1 MFGADRDDDMGQSRR
16 YVVFVLVCFMFPL
29 FQSPLAEA
37 VPNQNS
43 RDLMIYQQNGMVFDE
58 MLYLNGS
65 SSFPLSDLDWHLVLH
80 HSNGSIMPLD
90 SGKLTSVTA
99 VSESQWDWELELNV
113 SSYNCTCELV
123 LTDSIHERPIRDS
136 RVVYL
141 GSQNHQPFI
150 LPFISAHFGLH
161 GQHPLFLLSDGDLE
175 LKIPMITPDQSA
187 TESFVEIGVCPALN
201 GLCLTEMADYTN
213 FNLSSNTQDL
223 ELIFERDNLDLV
235 DGYWLFNITVVDAL
249 LRPSNTEHFYLLV
262 DQTPPQVTLACDLD
276 FTAVTEGSTESLSA
290 MNTVEE
296 FSSISFSASVDDGYL
311 GGENILTW
319 TLLLP
324 DGSRRAL
331 TSDEKVSNTL
341 IYLNPEIPGTW
352 VVELLVRDTAG
363 RLAHSS
369 VEFEVENLAPV
380 IQIELDSFILT
391 EGSTVT
397 LNDGDVW
404 EINSS
409 KSFDTIND
417 NSDLLHTWYVD
428 GKTLVSGKSTIQ
440 SSDFSETGTY
450 DVRLVVQDNDGAS
463 TEVSFQIHISD
474 DITSNA
480 LSSQTLL
487 FSGSVIFLAILLLGV
502 FINSSRKHAHQTKVP
517 KWVSKESSKDS
528 DDS

>member
-16 YVVFVLVCFMFPL
+16 YVAFVILCLMFPL

-43 RDLMIYQQNGMVFDE
+43 RDLLIYQQNGMVFDE

-65 SSFPLSDLDWHLVLH
+65 SSFSLSDLEWHLVIH
-80 HSNGSIMPLD
+80 HSNGSMMSLD

-113 SSYNCTCELV
+113 SSYDCTCEIV
-123 LTDSIHERPIRDS
+123 LTDSIHEQPIRDT

-141 GSQNHQPFI
+141 GSQNHHPFI
-150 LPFISAHFGLH
+150 LPFISANFGI
-161 GQHPLFLLSDGDLE
+161 GEQHPLFLLSDRDLE
-175 LKIPMITPDQSA
+175 LSIPLITPAQSG
-187 TESFVEIGVCPALN
+187 TESFVELGVCPAIN
-201 GLCLTEMADYTN
+201 GLCLTEMVDYSN
-213 FNLSSNTQDL
+213 FNLSSNTQAL
-223 ELIFERDNLDLV
+223 ELIFERNNLGLV

-249 LRPSNTEHFYLLV
+249 LRSSNTEHFFLLV
-262 DQTPPQVTLACDLD
+262 DQNTPQVSLACDLD
-276 FTAVTEGSTESLSA
+276 FTAVTEDSTESLAA
-290 MNTVEE
+290 MNAVEE
-296 FSSISFSASVDDGYL
+296 FSSISFSATVDDGYL

-341 IYLNPEIPGTW
+341 ISLNPEVPGTW

-363 RLAHSS
+363 RLVHTS

-397 LNDGDVW
+397 LNDGEVW

-409 KSFDTIND
+409 KSFDTTND
-417 NSDLLHTWYVD
+417 NSDLLHTWYVN
-428 GKTLVSGKSTIQ
+428 GNTLVSGKSTIQ

-463 TEVSFQIHISD
+463 SEVSFQVHISD
-474 DITSNA
+474 EITSNA

-487 FSGSVIFLAILLLGV
+487 FSGTVIFLAILLLGV
-502 FINSSRKHAHQTKVP
+502 FINSSRKHANQTNVP